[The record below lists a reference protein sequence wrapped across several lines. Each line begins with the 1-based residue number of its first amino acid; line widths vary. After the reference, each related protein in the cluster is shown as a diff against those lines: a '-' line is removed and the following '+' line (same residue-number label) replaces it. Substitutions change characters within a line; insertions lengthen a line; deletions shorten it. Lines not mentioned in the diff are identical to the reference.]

1 MLTYFGHSPC
11 QNRPSFAEQ
20 PNLRT
25 VRNYWESLR
34 NNGALPRRDQIDPRG
49 MASSLDKVF
58 LIERVT
64 KGHARFRLAGMHLG
78 DIMGMDLRGMPLS
91 ALFEPGDRA
100 RVAVELEQAFD
111 IPAVM
116 EISLE
121 ADGRIGCPPMSAQM
135 LLLPLADGAGAPG
148 LALGCLVSH
157 GRLGRAPRRFKVRG
171 IVRCLINSPMLRVLE
186 NPAIADRTAP
196 PWQTGKPML
205 RVVK

>member
-1 MLTYFGHSPC
+1 MLSYFGRGTT
-11 QNRPSFAEQ
+11 QNDPSATAQ
-20 PNLRT
+20 LRM
-25 VRNYWESLR
+25 VRDYWESLR
-34 NNGALPRRDQIDPRG
+34 TNGALPRRDQIDPRG
-49 MASSLDKVF
+49 MVSALDKVF
-58 LIERVT
+58 LIERIA
-64 KGHARFRLAGMHLG
+64 KGQARFRLAGMHLS
-78 DIMGMDLRGMPLS
+78 DILGMDLRGMPLS
-91 ALFEPGDRA
+91 ALFEPDARA
-100 RVAVELEQAFD
+100 RIAAELEQAFD

-121 ADGRIGCPPMSAQM
+121 ADGRIGSPPLSAQM
-135 LLLPLADGAGAPG
+135 LLLPITDGAGAPG

-186 NPAIADRTAP
+186 NPARADRTAP